1 MHVAIC
7 DDNVADRKHLER
19 LLSRESDKRAGTTNI
34 LYIDSYGDKDYF
46 LKNQTPLKYNI
57 IFMAMCALIPEL
69 GDGDGK
75 TAGTF
80 WLTSLAEQAASGSVR
95 DTVFRG

>member
-57 IFMAMCALIPEL
+57 ICPTKIIFFQI
-69 GDGDGK
+69 
-75 TAGTF
+75 
-80 WLTSLAEQAASGSVR
+80 
-95 DTVFRG
+95 